1 MPRIEA
7 GPAQEFPAD
16 EPTIEMPADESRVK
30 RILFVD
36 DDTEYL
42 GVIAEL
48 WKAWSREPWETF
60 TATKMDEVFT
70 VIRRTSLDLI
80 VIDLKMPVVDGLQLL
95 QLLHRRFPNLQKVV
109 WTGETTDAKRAAC
122 LASGAELCIHKPRT
136 SEENAMVFSAFTEL
150 TRWQPESGFHGVLR
164 QVGLSDVIQIECLSG
179 NSSVLEV
186 SGGSQRGFIFI
197 KSGHIIHALMTRWK
211 GEEALNRILAL
222 NGGEFSLKSYN
233 EPPEITIDASW
244 ESLLMEAARLR
255 DEFVEPSIPETVE
268 VEDVP
273 AILKARKPATQLGP
287 KPGSAEAPGTPSGGF
302 PGTAEAAVLT
312 AKDTRPTRIDEFLI
326 CTEQGEVLYEWQCP
340 QTSSRISLLEFISKK
355 SQSFDNGLPLG
366 PFERIEIE
374 APKSR
379 TVVKVMAN
387 KGILMRASLVE
398 D

>member
-1 MPRIEA
+1 M
-7 GPAQEFPAD
+7 
-16 EPTIEMPADESRVK
+16 K

-36 DDTEYL
+36 DDAEYL
-42 GVIAEL
+42 GVITEL
-48 WKAWSREPWETF
+48 WKAWSKEQWETF
-60 TATKMDEVFT
+60 TATKMDEVFS
-70 VIRRTSLDLI
+70 VIRRAPLDLI

-95 QLLHRRFPNLQKVV
+95 QLLHRRFPNLQKVI

-122 LASGAELCIHKPRT
+122 LASGAELCVHKPRT
-136 SEENAMVFSAFTEL
+136 REENAMVFSAFTEL
-150 TRWQPESGFHGVLR
+150 TRWQPESGFRGVLR

-186 SGGSQRGFIFI
+186 SGGNQRGFIFI
-197 KSGHIIHALMTRWK
+197 KNGRIIHALMTRWK

-222 NGGEFSLKSYN
+222 NGGEFSLKAYN
-233 EPPEITIDASW
+233 EPSETTIDASW
-244 ESLLMEAARLR
+244 EGLLMEAARVK
-255 DEFVEPSIPETVE
+255 DEFVEPVVPETAE
-268 VEDVP
+268 VPDVGE
-273 AILKARKPATQLGP
+273 AQKSRKPAASPERRPDATDVARRLAGVQ
-287 KPGSAEAPGTPSGGF
+287 AISGL
-302 PGTAEAAVLT
+302 ESSLLT
-312 AKDTRPTRIDEFLI
+312 AQDGRPTRIDEFLI

-340 QTSSRISLLEFISKK
+340 QTSARISLLEFISKK

-379 TVVKVMAN
+379 TVIKVMEN

>member
-1 MPRIEA
+1 M
-7 GPAQEFPAD
+7 F
-16 EPTIEMPADESRVK
+16 ADESKVK

-36 DDTEYL
+36 DDAQYL
-42 GVIAEL
+42 GVITEL
-48 WKAWSREPWETF
+48 WKAWSKEQWEIF
-60 TATKMDEVFT
+60 TATKMDEVFS
-70 VIRRTSLDLI
+70 VIRRAPLDLI

-95 QLLHRRFPNLQKVV
+95 QLLHRRFPNLQKVI

-136 SEENAMVFSAFTEL
+136 SGENAMVFSAFTEL

-186 SGGSQRGFIFI
+186 SGGNQRGFIFI
-197 KSGHIIHALMTRWK
+197 KNGRIIHALMTRWK
-211 GEEALNRILAL
+211 GEDALNRILAL
-222 NGGEFSLKSYN
+222 NGGEFSLKAYN
-233 EPPEITIDASW
+233 EPPEATIDASW
-244 ESLLMEAARLR
+244 ESLLMEAARVK
-255 DEFVEPSIPETVE
+255 DEFVEPAIPAAVD
-268 VEDVP
+268 VEDVQ
-273 AILKARKPATQLGP
+273 ATQKARKPAALIDPKSDSAGAAAKQNGGP
-287 KPGSAEAPGTPSGGF
+287 VVPGLEPGL
-302 PGTAEAAVLT
+302 LT
-312 AKDTRPTRIDEFLI
+312 AQDSRPTRIDEFLI

-340 QTSSRISLLEFISKK
+340 QTSARISLLEFISKK

>member
-1 MPRIEA
+1 
-7 GPAQEFPAD
+7 
-16 EPTIEMPADESRVK
+16 MPADESRVK

-36 DDTEYL
+36 DDVEYL
-42 GVIAEL
+42 GVISEL
-48 WKAWSREPWETF
+48 WKAWSKERWEAF
-60 TATKMDEVFT
+60 TATKMDEVFA

-95 QLLHRRFPNLQKVV
+95 QLLHRRFPNLQKVI

-122 LASGAELCIHKPRT
+122 LASGAELCLHKPRT
-136 SEENAMVFSAFTEL
+136 PDENAMVFAAFTEL

-197 KSGHIIHALMTRWK
+197 KSGRIIHALMTRWK

-222 NGGEFSLKSYN
+222 NGGEFSLKAYN
-233 EPPEITIDASW
+233 EPPEITIDAGW
-244 ESLLMEAARLR
+244 ESLLMEAARVR
-255 DEFVEPSIPETVE
+255 DEFVEPATPDTAEI
-268 VEDVP
+268 EDVQTNQN
-273 AILKARKPATQLGP
+273 ARKPAPLAA
-287 KPGSAEAPGTPSGGF
+287 KPGPAPGSGAGAQGQ
-302 PGTAEAAVLT
+302 PVGLGVGLLT
-312 AKDTRPTRIDEFLI
+312 ATDSRPTRIDEFLI

-340 QTSSRISLLEFISKK
+340 QTSARISLLEFISKK

>member
-1 MPRIEA
+1 MFE
-7 GPAQEFPAD
+7 
-16 EPTIEMPADESRVK
+16 DESRVK

-36 DDTEYL
+36 DDPEYL
-42 GVIAEL
+42 GVISEL
-48 WKAWSREPWETF
+48 WKAWTRESWEVF
-60 TATKMDEVFT
+60 TATKMDEVFS
-70 VIRRTSLDLI
+70 VIRRAPLDLI

-95 QLLHRRFPNLQKVV
+95 QLLHRRFPNLQKVI

-122 LASGAELCIHKPRT
+122 LASGAELCLHKPRT
-136 SEENAMVFSAFTEL
+136 PGENAMVFSAFTEL

-186 SGGSQRGFIFI
+186 SGGNQRGFIFI
-197 KSGHIIHALMTRWK
+197 KSGRIIHALMTRWK

-222 NGGEFSLKSYN
+222 NGGEFSLKAYN
-233 EPPEITIDASW
+233 EPPETTIDASW
-244 ESLLMEAARLR
+244 ESLLMEAARVK
-255 DEFVEPSIPETVE
+255 DEFVEPAIPENVE
-268 VEDVP
+268 VEDVQ
-273 AILKARKPATQLGP
+273 AAP
-287 KPGSAEAPGTPSGGF
+287 KPRKSATSPETKSPSAGVSGKSPG
-302 PGTAEAAVLT
+302 GTAASGLEGTVLT
-312 AKDTRPTRIDEFLI
+312 AQDSRPTRIDEFLI

-340 QTSSRISLLEFISKK
+340 QTSARISLLEFISKK

-387 KGILMRASLVE
+387 KGILMRSSLVE